1 MAQTITKG
9 IKALKEEAYQ
19 VVEDMSVEE
28 AIALFNSS
36 DDKQNT
42 LDDYVFVDVREAEER
57 NKLGIIPGAFT
68 CPRGML
74 EFLIDPECPVHNKV
88 FNQDKTYV
96 FYCAHGLRSLYA
108 AKMAAEMGLKPVK
121 NLAGGFA
128 AWAEQ
133 SGDIEMPTQ

>member
-9 IKALKEEAYQ
+9 IKALKEEAYK

-28 AIALFNSS
+28 AKALFDSS
-36 DDKQNT
+36 NDQENK
-42 LDDYVFVDVREAEER
+42 LDDYVFIDVREAEER

-88 FNQDKTYV
+88 FNQNKTYV

-128 AWAEQ
+128 AWEES
-133 SGDIEMPTQ
+133 SGKIERSIE